1 MKRTSLAL
9 TLILVLLVSAIA
21 GTLFVRIASAQPA
34 EIISIKDD
42 GCIEPSTAPSIA
54 WSRTYTDSG
63 LLEVDSLLQT
73 EDGGFLMAGKT
84 SSRASQPTYI
94 ELVKVN
100 SLGDVQWNKTYEG
113 IGSQLTKWLVQTSD
127 GNYAIAGEYIFT
139 SQQKVG
145 FWLAKLNPN
154 GDIIWTKTY
163 FGEGFGWAEVLM
175 QTSDGGYALVGP
187 THADTHII
195 TGEMDI
201 WLLKTDP
208 SGNQQWA
215 KTVGTGFANSIVQTA
230 EGGHALAA
238 YSTSANFQLI
248 ETSSNGTVEWAKT
261 FGNQDKATASSV
273 VQTSDG
279 GFAVGG
285 AMWLRS
291 NGGGLNLAVVKT
303 GPSGNEQWT
312 KYYGSGIVRDL
323 LQTSDGGFAIAS
335 NPFFKVDA
343 AGNMQWELSLGNLTN
358 VYSVIQT
365 QNGGYAVAGATN
377 ANGASEGW
385 MAVIGST
392 DSTNPTPTP
401 TPEVEPFPAS
411 LLFVAS
417 VGIAL
422 GAVGLLVY
430 FKKRKH

>member
-1 MKRTSLAL
+1 
-9 TLILVLLVSAIA
+9 
-21 GTLFVRIASAQPA
+21 
-34 EIISIKDD
+34 
-42 GCIEPSTAPSIA
+42 
-54 WSRTYTDSG
+54 
-63 LLEVDSLLQT
+63 
-73 EDGGFLMAGKT
+73 
-84 SSRASQPTYI
+84 
-94 ELVKVN
+94 
-100 SLGDVQWNKTYEG
+100 
-113 IGSQLTKWLVQTSD
+113 
-127 GNYAIAGEYIFT
+127 
-139 SQQKVG
+139 
-145 FWLAKLNPN
+145 
-154 GDIIWTKTY
+154 
-163 FGEGFGWAEVLM
+163 
-175 QTSDGGYALVGP
+175 
-187 THADTHII
+187 
-195 TGEMDI
+195 
-201 WLLKTDP
+201 
-208 SGNQQWA
+208 
-215 KTVGTGFANSIVQTA
+215 
-230 EGGHALAA
+230 LAA

-312 KYYGSGIVRDL
+312 KYYGLGIVRDL
-323 LQTSDGGFAIAS
+323 LQTSDGGFVIAS

-343 AGNMQWELSLGNLTN
+343 AGNKQWELSLGNLTN